1 MNRGY
6 EFHGHT
12 ADITIECWGQSLEEA
27 FEEAAV
33 ATFNVILEPSTVD
46 VQEWV
51 DVEVDGIDLPELLVE
66 WIGKLIALIDIRRQF
81 YSDFRVKYVRA
92 TERGYQLKAEIGG
105 ESIDLEKHETHTEV
119 KAMTYADMNVRQMDD
134 RVELTFT
141 LDL

>member
-1 MNRGY
+1 VNRGY